1 MTNIINYIKD
11 FLGRSGSYVFSA
23 SIISRLLSFLASW
36 LALQLVPNK
45 ELGVVLFAYNII
57 AFLTPFGGL
66 GLPQSLIRYGALL
79 PLEKEKDNLF
89 VYVLK
94 KGLLVTFY
102 IIVIIIISGYFIPF
116 KFENT
121 GYYLSLLSFILIP
134 LFVFDIIKIQ
144 FRLKHDN
151 KSFSKADIVY
161 NVSLTVGVFLLSYFF
176 QEKGYILA
184 LILAPAIPSILF
196 LKKLNIRY
204 TVQKKPNV
212 VNFTFWKYGFYSSI
226 TSIVTSLLL
235 IIDILLI
242 GHLMEDAEMVTV
254 YKYVSIIPLSLLFLP
269 QVFMATDFVS
279 FTEKIKE
286 KKYIFN
292 YIKNYM
298 SLFFIISLLICLFF
312 GFFSKETLA
321 LFSDE
326 FVKYSESFL
335 ILILGITGILVFR
348 GLFGNLLSSIGKIEV
363 NSYIIG
369 VALVINVISNYYLI
383 PLYGIKGAA
392 ITSAFLMWFTGIFS
406 CLSFLYL
413 YKRFLKE

>member
-184 LILAPAIPSILF
+184 LILAPAVPSILF